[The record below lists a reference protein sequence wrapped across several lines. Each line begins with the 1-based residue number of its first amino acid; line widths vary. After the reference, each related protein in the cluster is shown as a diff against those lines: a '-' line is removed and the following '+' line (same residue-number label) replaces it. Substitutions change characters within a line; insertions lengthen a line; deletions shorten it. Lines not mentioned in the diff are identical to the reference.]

1 MNDLRDR
8 PIFICGHPKSG
19 TSLLRGVLDSHPQ
32 VITYPEET
40 SFFRR
45 YLPKAQGK
53 SLEEKL
59 ALSDRFITH
68 IFEWNTVNPLEH
80 QKDYPGR
87 DYSDIS
93 VAEVRAELRRLVA
106 ERFSHDGDMLSAAM
120 LAFGHVTGKW
130 TDASLRWVEKTPFNE
145 HFVRQIF
152 AWWPQA
158 LCIHVVRDPRD
169 NFASYRRKQEN
180 WTSRQ
185 FAASWRRS
193 TREGLDH
200 QKRFGKDRYMLV
212 RYEDFTSAPAEMIQ
226 NLCAFMG
233 ISADESMLTPTRGGK
248 SWQGNS
254 MFSEKFESISSAPVG
269 RWKDS
274 LSTEELVTLETI
286 DRLQM
291 DALHYTRSDSK
302 LGDLP
307 FASRLKVIQNSI
319 LITLKETIHG

>member
-1 MNDLRDR
+1 MTDLRDR

-53 SLEEKL
+53 SLEEKF
-59 ALSDRFITH
+59 ALSDQYITH
-68 IFEWNTVNPLEH
+68 IFEWNAANPPEH

-87 DYSDIS
+87 DYSDIP
-93 VAEVRAELRRLVA
+93 VAQVRAELRKLTA
-106 ERFSHDGDMLSAAM
+106 ERFDHEGDMLSAAV
-120 LAFGHVTGKW
+120 LAFGKVTGTW
-130 TDASLRWVEKTPFNE
+130 TDASLHWVEKTPFNE
-145 HFVRQIF
+145 HFVNQIF
-152 AWWPQA
+152 AWWPEA

-169 NFASYRRKQEN
+169 NFASYRRKQEQ
-180 WTSRQ
+180 WTARQ
-185 FAASWRRS
+185 FAVSWRRS
-193 TREGLDH
+193 TRAGLKNQQRH
-200 QKRFGKDRYMLV
+200 GKDKYMLI
-212 RYEDFTSAPAEMIQ
+212 RYEDFTNDPEAMIKS
-226 NLCAFMG
+226 LCAFMG
-233 ISADESMLTPTRGGK
+233 ISADASMLTPKRGGR

-254 MFSEKFESISSAPVG
+254 MFSEKFESISSTPVG

-274 LSTEELVTLETI
+274 LSSEELVMLETI
-286 DRLQM
+286 DRPPM
-291 DALHYTRSDSK
+291 SALHYALSDSK

-319 LITLKETIHG
+319 LITLKETVYG